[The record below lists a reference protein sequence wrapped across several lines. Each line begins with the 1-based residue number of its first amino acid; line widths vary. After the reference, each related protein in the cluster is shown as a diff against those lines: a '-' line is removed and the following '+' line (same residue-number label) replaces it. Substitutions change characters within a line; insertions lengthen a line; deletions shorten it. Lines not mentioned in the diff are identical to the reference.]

1 MLCKPRYLGRE
12 GQGGESILHEALTSR
27 DINRNFN
34 FVRKLHVLLFL
45 LLTIFYAVRP
55 EESSHTLCIHVLI
68 MFLVQQRKII
78 QIFLCLFVTLLGSHG
93 GFSLHNHALAVRFLV
108 VLVQEVVILVFSV
121 VLTTPLQGLIPVRL
135 GNPSLGRGH
144 T

>member
-1 MLCKPRYLGRE
+1 
-12 GQGGESILHEALTSR
+12 
-27 DINRNFN
+27 
-34 FVRKLHVLLFL
+34 
-45 LLTIFYAVRP
+45 
-55 EESSHTLCIHVLI
+55 

-78 QIFLCLFVTLLGSHG
+78 QIFLGLFVTLLGSHG
-93 GFSLHNHALAVRFLV
+93 GFSLHNHALVVRFLV
-108 VLVQEVVILVFSV
+108 LLVQEVVVLVFSV